1 MAEHTLWPSILP
13 EEDFVDNQYTKE
25 ELERMEWQEIRSIA
39 AQHPSDEINGQSSQ
53 EDMVDFLEGEARV

>member
-13 EEDFVDNQYTKE
+13 EDDFVDNQYTKE

-39 AQHPSDEINGQSSQ
+39 AQHPTDEINGQSDR
-53 EDMVDFLEGEARV
+53 EAMEAFLEGETRV